1 MPKFSLTILVGIYI
15 LFRYLIMAFK
25 VGSFPISESEFRNL
39 EMSRFSTTFFY
50 PLFGCPA
57 ANFGPLL
64 GGSLTDPMFITAFYL
79 ILPEGHREPL
89 NKVGSQSPAG
99 AKISLSGI

>member
-39 EMSRFSTTFFY
+39 EMSRFSTTFF
-50 PLFGCPA
+50 LSA
-57 ANFGPLL
+57 
-64 GGSLTDPMFITAFYL
+64 IW
-79 ILPEGHREPL
+79 LPRGQLWATVR
-89 NKVGSQSPAG
+89 GQSH
-99 AKISLSGI
+99 